1 MAGERLRWYGEGEEG
16 YPGTH
21 KLSDMTQIHCA
32 TERKR
37 GGRERVDSAV
47 QHYSVGAQCNKIKAA
62 KRNKSINRPYVYL
75 SLHVFTF
82 TTKIH
87 AYMLKSMYNYLY
99 ASSVHQ
105 FLPGLRME
113 DVLAFSTAPF

>member
-1 MAGERLRWYGEGEEG
+1 MAGERLRWCGEGEEG

-21 KLSDMTQIHCA
+21 KLSDMTQIRCA

-47 QHYSVGAQCNKIKAA
+47 QHYSVDTQCTKIKAA
-62 KRNKSINRPYVYL
+62 NRNKSINRPYVYL
-75 SLHVFTF
+75 SLHMFTF

-87 AYMLKSMYNYLY
+87 AYVLKSTYNYLY
-99 ASSVHQ
+99 TSSVRQ
-105 FLPGLRME
+105 LLPVLRRKT
-113 DVLAFSTAPF
+113 S